1 MRVLN
6 VEKIYSEIDTNDL
19 SRVSDFLDKT
29 ESTDNIDE
37 INWDSNLGS
46 PEVKFSICYSDKEIF
61 LKYYVREDCVKAEM
75 TESNQKVYEDSCVE
89 FFVIPG
95 DDGLYYNFEFNSI
108 GTCLMAVGKDRNN
121 RTIADPETISMI
133 RRLPSIG
140 IEPFPEIFKPTSWT
154 LTLAIPLEVFF
165 RHNVKDLTNKAF
177 RANFYKCGDKLST
190 PHYLTW
196 NPIKTKKPDYHCPE
210 FFGEI
215 IFD

>member
-6 VEKIYSEIDTNDL
+6 VEKIYSEIDSNDL

-29 ESTDNIDE
+29 ESTDNIDKV
-37 INWDSNLGS
+37 NWVGNLAD
-46 PEVKFSICYSDKEIF
+46 PEVKFSIGFGDKEIF

-75 TESNQKVYEDSCVE
+75 FESNQKVYEDSCVE

-95 DDGLYYNFEFNSI
+95 GDGLYYNFEFNSI

-121 RTIADPETISMI
+121 RTFADPETISII

-140 IEPFPEIFKPTSWT
+140 NEPFPEIVKPTSWT

-165 RHNVKDLTNKAF
+165 RHKIKELTNKSF

-196 NPIKTKKPDYHCPE
+196 NPIKTKNPDYHCPE
-210 FFGEI
+210 YFGEI
-215 IFD
+215 RFK